1 MPDGD
6 IYEGNFSKGIK
17 TGEGIEYFKNGDKYV
32 GEYLG
37 NKFHGK
43 GKLSSY
49 HRKILLLFFLDN
61 HKIIVYP
68 FNRFETWSALNPIT

>member
-17 TGEGIEYFKNGDKYV
+17 TGEGTEYFKNGDKYV

-49 HRKILLLFFLDN
+49 HRKILLEKLIN
-61 HKIIVYP
+61 VRR
-68 FNRFETWSALNPIT
+68 RFCTWNQIW